1 MVRILTKD
9 FTELDLTKGFE
20 FQIEME
26 NPMLEED
33 HIPSAFS
40 TQISFPPSPVNRRVF
55 GYTPAMFL
63 APNVKRLEASV
74 WIGGV
79 PFVSGT
85 LVYDGIEDG
94 CLMYTFTEKVV
105 ELEGKIWDQEILE
118 FVANSEFSV
127 PESNA
132 EKFTTP
138 LLINKANVA
147 MQPYS
152 KASRE
157 PIEGEPD
164 YGAFNE
170 DDLLYRQKYFNYE
183 SSSEDLRYRTFIP
196 AIPLR
201 TILAG
206 VPVKIP
212 DGLLLRNG
220 WAELSILG
228 RYHEF
233 LFDDVVKNRWVD
245 AARRPIGTNVSG
257 GRKSNT
263 VTNGRITQRPDGKTD
278 IASFLPD
285 ISFAELIKNLC
296 RIFCAAVF
304 YDNGSPSLILNTETL
319 EREALDWS
327 DKISDEFT
335 SEEEAAMSYKFGFAD
350 DESGMSSTELEK
362 ALKNGSVEESE
373 AGLNYIPNF
382 LKQFTTKDEYTVM
395 YDKTTGDVYSG
406 KQYTAIIRKYYNTG
420 DGSILLDT
428 DTAYECDV
436 VFQDSKPI
444 ESLVDGEE
452 TDVFDNSSDFYLA
465 RCAPE
470 MIITSDSGRSYKMA
484 AIVQANAAGEDRDN
498 KVYLGVS
505 YYNQFFSNG
514 YFQILSQ
521 MDALFLGSESL
532 VPDAL
537 WDKYHKAFAE
547 WLGKTR
553 QRVSV
558 DVNLSPIDL
567 HNFRLYRPVYFKGRK
582 WIVAKLSVT
591 VAAGSEAVSTRGE
604 FIEI

>member
-245 AARRPIGTNVSG
+245 ATRRPIGTNVSG

-263 VTNGRITQRPDGKTD
+263 VTNGRITQRPSGKTD

-304 YDNGSPSLILNTETL
+304 YDNGSPRLILNTETL

-553 QRVSV
+553 QRVAV
-558 DVNLSPIDL
+558 DVNLSLIDL

>member
-1 MVRILTKD
+1 M
-9 FTELDLTKGFE
+9 
-20 FQIEME
+20 
-26 NPMLEED
+26 
-33 HIPSAFS
+33 
-40 TQISFPPSPVNRRVF
+40 
-55 GYTPAMFL
+55 
-63 APNVKRLEASV
+63 
-74 WIGGV
+74 
-79 PFVSGT
+79 
-85 LVYDGIEDG
+85 
-94 CLMYTFTEKVV
+94 
-105 ELEGKIWDQEILE
+105 
-118 FVANSEFSV
+118 
-127 PESNA
+127 
-132 EKFTTP
+132 
-138 LLINKANVA
+138 
-147 MQPYS
+147 
-152 KASRE
+152 
-157 PIEGEPD
+157 
-164 YGAFNE
+164 
-170 DDLLYRQKYFNYE
+170 
-183 SSSEDLRYRTFIP
+183 
-196 AIPLR
+196 
-201 TILAG
+201 
-206 VPVKIP
+206 
-212 DGLLLRNG
+212 
-220 WAELSILG
+220 
-228 RYHEF
+228 
-233 LFDDVVKNRWVD
+233 
-245 AARRPIGTNVSG
+245 
-257 GRKSNT
+257 
-263 VTNGRITQRPDGKTD
+263 
-278 IASFLPD
+278 
-285 ISFAELIKNLC
+285 
-296 RIFCAAVF
+296 
-304 YDNGSPSLILNTETL
+304 
-319 EREALDWS
+319 DWS
-327 DKISDEFT
+327 DKISDEFA

-514 YFQILSQ
+514 YFQVLSQ
-521 MDALFLGSESL
+521 KDALFLGSESL

-604 FIEI
+604 FVEI